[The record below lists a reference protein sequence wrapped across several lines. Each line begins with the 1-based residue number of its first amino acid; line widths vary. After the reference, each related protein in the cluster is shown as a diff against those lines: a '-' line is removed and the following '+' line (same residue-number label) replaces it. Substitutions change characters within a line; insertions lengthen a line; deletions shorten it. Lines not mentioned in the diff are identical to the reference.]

1 VGVTLP
7 VDSEEPAQEHGA
19 QARKG
24 RLPIRV
30 RLSSGLSIGASF
42 LRGESE
48 TGHPRGPIRLVGDGE
63 DRELLENRSARLGLA
78 EAVSFHGWRRD
89 LRSVYG
95 DLDVV
100 VNTSRN
106 EDTPRVGGT
115 PDLLQYD
122 AFGRLVPEGNTD
134 AVAEGILETLRD
146 PTAARYRARAGQAH
160 VPREHSAARLLSD
173 VDRLYRELLA
183 GKSAA

>member
-1 VGVTLP
+1 
-7 VDSEEPAQEHGA
+7 
-19 QARKG
+19 
-24 RLPIRV
+24 
-30 RLSSGLSIGASF
+30 
-42 LRGESE
+42 
-48 TGHPRGPIRLVGDGE
+48 VGDGE

-115 PDLLQYD
+115 PDLLQYG
-122 AFGRLVPEGNTD
+122 AFGRLAPEGK
-134 AVAEGILETLRD
+134 AVAEAILETLRD